1 MFEQCAVEEIGSLHQ
16 HRIGMLFATDLSFLV
31 RFTLTRTPF
40 EKFEAFGTHLA
51 SASKCRS
58 LHFDVGIPPK
68 TSLTQQGEVPHS
80 DSHHSN
86 AARDVV
92 EHLD

>member
-1 MFEQCAVEEIGSLHQ
+1 MDEIGLLRQ
-16 HRIGMLFATDLSFLV
+16 HSFGILFASDLSFLV
-31 RFTLTRTPF
+31 RFTLTWTPF

-86 AARDVV
+86 AGREVV
-92 EHLD
+92 EHPD